1 MDKQI
6 RKIKKETKHA
16 VKDLGKL
23 EKMDKK
29 HDKKMEKCDMKMK
42 KDK

>member
-6 RKIKKETKHA
+6 NKIKKETKTA

-23 EKMDKK
+23 EKMDVKN
-29 HDKKMEKCDMKMK
+29 DKKMAKCQMK
-42 KDK
+42 KKK